1 MATVDHAAI
10 LDALQTGESQNA
22 VARRFGCSPAT
33 VNKVAKANGLNGQT
47 EWHSPAKRPLPPEAE
62 AAAADYCLERRMRL
76 LNRVF
81 DRAEELIETATTPNK
96 LQALATAVAILIDK
110 RRLEDG
116 DVTARTEVN
125 GGGAR
130 ERLARSL
137 DELASRRRE
146 KAAS

>member
-1 MATVDHAAI
+1 MTMVDHEAI
-10 LDALQTGESQNA
+10 LEALKAGESQNG
-22 VARRFGCSPAT
+22 VARRLGCSPGT
-33 VNKVAKANGLNGQT
+33 VNKVARLNGL
-47 EWHSPAKRPLPPEAE
+47 EYSRPKHAAE
-62 AAAADYCLERRMRL
+62 ARRDYSAAERLEL
-76 LNRVF
+76 LNQGFEKAR
-81 DRAEELIETATTPNK
+81 ELLPSIKSPQW
-96 LQALATAVAILIDK
+96 LQAWSISMGILIDK